1 MELAPLPHW
10 AVHEDFHYCLIS
22 LTTEFPAIK
31 RKILGGLGRWHTAQ
45 ALAVFGVCEL
55 GTVDGWSSL
64 HSDELGKI
72 KFSVHHLPNWLVG
85 LQKKQ
90 AAAMAD
96 GETLICPLSC
106 FSVHYGGM
114 ATHNHISET

>member
-10 AVHEDFHYCLIS
+10 AVHVDFHYCLIS
-22 LTTEFPAIK
+22 LTTEFSAIK

-45 ALAVFGVCEL
+45 ALA
-55 GTVDGWSSL
+55 GTRCVARHGGRPSSL

-72 KFSVHHLPNWLVG
+72 KFSAHHLPHWLVG

-96 GETLICPLSC
+96 GEMLVCPLG

>member
-1 MELAPLPHW
+1 MGLAGGTQHRHW
-10 AVHEDFHYCLIS
+10 LV
-22 LTTEFPAIK
+22 
-31 RKILGGLGRWHTAQ
+31 LG
-45 ALAVFGVCEL
+45 VYEL
-55 GTVDGWSSL
+55 GMVDGWSSL

-72 KFSVHHLPNWLVG
+72 KFSAHHLPNWLVG

-96 GETLICPLSC
+96 GEMLVCPLS